1 MLGTKRNNSVFQS
14 KDKVENKE
22 SDEKVSESVIT
33 EEIFISEVE
42 KRADELMVIGSSIIT
57 KKI

>member
-42 KRADELMVIGSSIIT
+42 KRADELMVINNN
-57 KKI
+57 KKN